1 MNNILFEAREHYYSI
16 QPGNDI
22 YPQKKGMVDVRIYDG
37 LKNKEVAV
45 VAFNEQRTKA
55 EDGAV
60 FWQLGHEDTQYY
72 INVTNCKQKI
82 QTLEDFLLAAQHKA
96 EGRTE
101 VSRMIPEVIH

>member
-1 MNNILFEAREHYYSI
+1 MNRIVYEARTHYYAI

-22 YPQKKGMVDVRIYDG
+22 YPKKQGMIDVRIYDI

-60 FWQLGHEDTQYY
+60 FWQLGHEDIEYF
-72 INVTNCKQKI
+72 INVTNCMEEIKN
-82 QTLEDFLLAAQHKA
+82 LAHSYLKSK
-96 EGRTE
+96 GLNYD
-101 VSRMIPEVIH
+101 